1 MNNLLQKWFPGF
13 LHMLAATIM
22 ASVLLWAGHS
32 SAQSPVAVSSAGQVI
47 EKKTLVEFEKAAEL
61 AASGG
66 TMVATPPGYIVFEP
80 GISGQAVRFARDE
93 KLYAATVQFPAAII
107 DLSDSDGM
115 GKKLEFWLKFNEDP
129 HLFSGNKFLLS
140 AYPIF
145 LVEIYGTQPFL
156 AFEFYGNGYND
167 ATKGRFLTYTQ
178 GWDKWESWQVGEW
191 HKITL
196 TWKRNGRN
204 GMAEMHLYIDD
215 SQDGCLATRCNDYGG
230 ILPKTGS
237 FKTFAVGNSSKKAA
251 LDFSIDQMRIENL
264 TR

>member
-1 MNNLLQKWFPGF
+1 MNDLFPKWFPGF
-13 LHMLAATIM
+13 FLIITATIV
-22 ASVLLWAGHS
+22 ASVLLWPGHS
-32 SAQSPVAVSSAGQVI
+32 AAQPAVAVSSAGQVV
-47 EKKTLVEFEKAAEL
+47 EKEILVEFENAAEL
-61 AASGG
+61 AGSGSKV
-66 TMVATPPGYIVFEP
+66 VATPPGYIVFEP
-80 GISGQAVRFARDE
+80 GISGQAARFPRDE
-93 KLYAATVQFPAAII
+93 KLYSATVQFAAGII
-107 DLSDSDGM
+107 DLSDGNGM

-140 AYPIF
+140 AYPMF

-178 GWDKWESWQVGEW
+178 GWDRWENWKVGEW

-196 TWKRNGRN
+196 IWKRNGRD
-204 GMAEMHLYIDD
+204 GKAEMHLYIDD